1 MGNVRAAA
9 TANLSEAS
17 TSASASASWLPV
29 RPRRVVVQ
37 RGSQPSSI
45 NWDRWELIVYA
56 RLEAAEKEGSGSG
69 ADEESQGQGGAAAA
83 ASTSASAC
91 APSSAAS
98 SPSSFSGHLATSDL
112 TAAYFR
118 RWDDPAAHQPALQ
131 DRLLTS
137 AWREALAP
145 GSLEGKTVLDVGCG
159 LGMLS
164 LMAAKAGAA
173 RVIAV
178 DGSAGACDSARR
190 IVRANGLEDR
200 ITVVHGAVESLRE
213 LPGLAGGQ
221 KVDVVLSGWMGA
233 GLLAGGMINGVAHA
247 VKTWLKPGGMV
258 LPDRVS
264 LWAAALEDRDALL
277 EAKESWSRVA
287 GFDMSAA
294 LAQAIKHPRRDVL
307 TRKSQ
312 LLSAPQRLAE
322 WRTADLAP
330 DTVLDAATGA
340 YARCPIQL
348 TAVRE
353 ERLFGLVMWWDAMW
367 TLGGALEG
375 EGKSPVRF
383 TNHPLSSASH
393 YQQLMLD
400 FPKSVRLAADDVVG
414 GELVLRPGSTDPRD
428 LEISLEVVAA
438 GTGIA
443 GSYRISHLPTA

>member
-1 MGNVRAAA
+1 MGSVRTAA
-9 TANLSEAS
+9 TVSTSEAS
-17 TSASASASWLPV
+17 TSGSSSWLPA

-45 NWDRWELIVYA
+45 NWDRWELMMYA
-56 RLEAAEKEGSGSG
+56 RMEAAEKEGSTDEG
-69 ADEESQGQGGAAAA
+69 EESAAQDGSAAAG
-83 ASTSASAC
+83 ASTSSSGSA
-91 APSSAAS
+91 SAAS
-98 SPSSFSGHLATSDL
+98 FSGRLAASDL

-137 AWREALAP
+137 AWREALTP

-159 LGMLS
+159 LGLLS

-200 ITVVHGAVESLRE
+200 ITVVHGAIESLRE
-213 LPGLAGGQ
+213 LPGLGAGG

-247 VKTWLKPGGMV
+247 VQTWLKPGGMV

-277 EAKESWSRVA
+277 EAKESWSRVS

-322 WRTADLAP
+322 WRTAELRP
-330 DTVLDAATGA
+330 DAVLDAATGA

-353 ERLFGLVMWWDAMW
+353 ERLFGLVMWWDATW

-383 TNHPLSSASH
+383 TTHPLSSASH

-414 GELVLRPGSTDPRD
+414 GELVLRPGTTDPRD
-428 LEISLEVVAA
+428 LEVSLEVAAA
-438 GTGIA
+438 GTGIT
-443 GSYRISHLPTA
+443 GSYRISHLPVASA